1 MLGTTQLEQNHSPS
15 NKQVPQRTFAAL
27 VTSLLAVLILIL
39 VPLVESLHGGVL
51 WGLNYHSPKFMSQV
65 GDALAFVKLIALC
78 AGVYLL
84 FTQHGRLR
92 YLVKSKWLTVVLS
105 SVLAIVAFIQ
115 IAIGL
120 LGVLI
125 DATLGTNRDYFHKEF
140 EIGNNTI
147 YVFTADPGAMG
158 TAYHYFYLK
167 CPLPLN
173 RYELTFIE
181 KTNWVWELE
190 LKASDNGFNVFNQ
203 RGGFKY
209 RVSLGEVGCD

>member
-1 MLGTTQLEQNHSPS
+1 MLETTQLEQNHSPS
-15 NKQVPQRTFAAL
+15 NQQVPQRTFAAL
-27 VTSLLAVLILIL
+27 IAPLLAVLILIL

-65 GDALAFVKLIALC
+65 GDALALVKLIALC

-92 YLVKSKWLTVVLS
+92 YLVKSKWLSVVLS
-105 SVLAIVAFIQ
+105 CILAIVALIQ

-125 DATLGTNRDYFHKEF
+125 DATLGANRDYFHKEF
-140 EIGNNTI
+140 AIENNTI

-158 TAYHYFYLK
+158 TAYHYFYLQ

-190 LKASDNGFNVFNQ
+190 LKASDNGFDVFNQ
-203 RGGFKY
+203 RGEFKY
-209 RVSLGEVGCD
+209 RVSLGEVGCG

>member
-1 MLGTTQLEQNHSPS
+1 M
-15 NKQVPQRTFAAL
+15 PQRTFAAL
-27 VTSLLAVLILIL
+27 ITPLLAVLLL
-39 VPLVESLHGGVL
+39 VTVPLVESLHGGVL

-65 GDALAFVKLIALC
+65 GDALALVKLIALC

-84 FTQHGRLR
+84 FTQHGIFRL
-92 YLVKSKWLTVVLS
+92 LVKSKWLSIVLS
-105 SVLAIVAFIQ
+105 SVLAIVALIQ

-120 LGVLI
+120 IGVLI

-140 EIGNNTI
+140 AIENNTI

-167 CPLPLN
+167 CPLPLD

-190 LKASDNGFNVFNQ
+190 LKASDNGFDVFNQ
-203 RGGFKY
+203 RGEFKY
-209 RVSLGEVGCD
+209 RVSLGELGCG

>member
-27 VTSLLAVLILIL
+27 VTSLLAVLILLL

-65 GDALAFVKLIALC
+65 GDALALVKLIALC

-92 YLVKSKWLTVVLS
+92 YLVKSKWLSVVLS
-105 SVLAIVAFIQ
+105 CILAIVAFIQ

-125 DATLGTNRDYFHKEF
+125 DATLGSNRDYFHKEF

-167 CPLPLN
+167 CPLPLD

-190 LKASDNGFNVFNQ
+190 LKASDNGFDVFNQ

>member
-1 MLGTTQLEQNHSPS
+1 MLETTQLEQNHSPS
-15 NKQVPQRTFAAL
+15 NQQVPQRTFAAL
-27 VTSLLAVLILIL
+27 IAPLLSVLILIL

-65 GDALAFVKLIALC
+65 GDALALVKLIALC

-92 YLVKSKWLTVVLS
+92 YLVKSKWLSVVLS
-105 SVLAIVAFIQ
+105 CILAIVAFIQ

-140 EIGNNTI
+140 AIENNTI

-173 RYELTFIE
+173 RYELKFIE

-190 LKASDNGFNVFNQ
+190 LKTSDNGFDVFNQ
-203 RGGFKY
+203 RGEFKY

>member
-65 GDALAFVKLIALC
+65 GDALALVKLIALC

-92 YLVKSKWLTVVLS
+92 YLVKSKWLSVVLS
-105 SVLAIVAFIQ
+105 CILAIVAFIQ

-125 DATLGTNRDYFHKEF
+125 DATLGANRDYFHKEF
-140 EIGNNTI
+140 EIENNTI

-190 LKASDNGFNVFNQ
+190 LKASDNGFDVFNQ
-203 RGGFKY
+203 RGEFKY
-209 RVSLGEVGCD
+209 RVSLGEVGCG

>member
-1 MLGTTQLEQNHSPS
+1 MLETTQLEQNHSPS
-15 NKQVPQRTFAAL
+15 NQQVPQRTFAAL
-27 VTSLLAVLILIL
+27 IAPLLAVLILIL

-65 GDALAFVKLIALC
+65 GDALALVKLIALC

-92 YLVKSKWLTVVLS
+92 YLVKSKWLSVVLS
-105 SVLAIVAFIQ
+105 CILAIVAFIQ

-125 DATLGTNRDYFHKEF
+125 DATLGSNRDYFHKEF

-167 CPLPLN
+167 CPLPLD

-190 LKASDNGFNVFNQ
+190 LKASDNGFDVFNQ

-209 RVSLGEVGCD
+209 RVSLGEVGCG

>member
-1 MLGTTQLEQNHSPS
+1 M
-15 NKQVPQRTFAAL
+15 PQRTFAAL

-39 VPLVESLHGGVL
+39 LPLVESLHGGVL
-51 WGLNYHSPKFMSQV
+51 WGLNYHSPRFMSQV
-65 GDALAFVKLIALC
+65 GDALALVKLVALC

-84 FTQHGRLR
+84 FTQYGRFR
-92 YLVKSKWLTVVLS
+92 HLVKSKWLSVILS
-105 SVLAIVAFIQ
+105 CVLAIVALIQ

-140 EIGNNTI
+140 AIENNTI

-158 TAYHYFYLK
+158 TAYHYFYLE

-190 LKASDNGFNVFNQ
+190 LKASDNGFDVFNQ
-203 RGGFKY
+203 RGEFKY
-209 RVSLGEVGCD
+209 RVSLGEVGCG

>member
-65 GDALAFVKLIALC
+65 GDALALVKLIALC

-92 YLVKSKWLTVVLS
+92 YLVKSKWLSVVLS
-105 SVLAIVAFIQ
+105 CILAIVALIQ

-125 DATLGTNRDYFHKEF
+125 DATLGANRDYFHKEF
-140 EIGNNTI
+140 EIENNTI

-173 RYELTFIE
+173 RYELKFI
-181 KTNWVWELE
+181 KKANWVGDVE
-190 LKASDNGFNVFNQ
+190 LKDSDDGFDVFNQ
-203 RGGFKY
+203 RDEFGY
-209 RVSLGEVGCD
+209 RVSLGGVGCG

>member
-65 GDALAFVKLIALC
+65 GDALALVKLIALC

-92 YLVKSKWLTVVLS
+92 YLVKSKWLSVVLS
-105 SVLAIVAFIQ
+105 CILAIVAFIQ

-125 DATLGTNRDYFHKEF
+125 DATLGANRDYFHKEF

-190 LKASDNGFNVFNQ
+190 LKASDNGFDVFNQ

-209 RVSLGEVGCD
+209 RVSLGEVGRD

>member
-1 MLGTTQLEQNHSPS
+1 MSGTTQLEQNHSPS
-15 NKQVPQRTFAAL
+15 NQQMPQRTFAAL
-27 VTSLLAVLILIL
+27 ITPLLAVLLLIL
-39 VPLVESLHGGVL
+39 VPLVESLYGGVL

-65 GDALAFVKLIALC
+65 GDALALVKLIALC

-84 FTQHGRLR
+84 FTQHGTFRHLF
-92 YLVKSKWLTVVLS
+92 KSKWMSIVFS
-105 SVLAIVAFIQ
+105 CVLAIVALIQ

-120 LGVLI
+120 IGVLI

-140 EIGNNTI
+140 AIENNTI

-158 TAYHYFYLK
+158 TAYHYFYLE
-167 CPLPLN
+167 CPLPFN

-190 LKASDNGFNVFNQ
+190 LKASDNGFDVFNQ
-203 RGGFKY
+203 RGEFKY
-209 RVSLGEVGCD
+209 RVSLSEVGCG

>member
-1 MLGTTQLEQNHSPS
+1 MLETTQLEQNHSPS
-15 NKQVPQRTFAAL
+15 NQQVPQRTFAAL
-27 VTSLLAVLILIL
+27 IAPLLAVLILIL

-65 GDALAFVKLIALC
+65 GDALALVKLIALC

-84 FTQHGRLR
+84 FTQHGTFR
-92 YLVKSKWLTVVLS
+92 YLFKSKWMSIVFS
-105 SVLAIVAFIQ
+105 CVLATVALIQ

-140 EIGNNTI
+140 AIENNTI

-173 RYELTFIE
+173 RY
-181 KTNWVWELE
+181 KLE
-190 LKASDNGFNVFNQ
+190 LIDKAKWVGDVELKDSDDGFDVFNQ
-203 RGGFKY
+203 RDEFGY
-209 RVSLGEVGCD
+209 RVSLGGVGCG

>member
-27 VTSLLAVLILIL
+27 VTLLLAVLLLVI

-65 GDALAFVKLIALC
+65 GDALALVKLIALC

-84 FTQHGRLR
+84 FTQQGTFRHLF
-92 YLVKSKWLTVVLS
+92 KSKWLSIVLS
-105 SVLAIVAFIQ
+105 SVLAIVALIQ

-140 EIGNNTI
+140 EIENNTI

-167 CPLPLN
+167 CPLTLN

-190 LKASDNGFNVFNQ
+190 LKASDNGFDIFNQ
-203 RGGFKY
+203 RSGFKY
-209 RVSLGEVGCD
+209 RVSLGGVGCG

>member
-65 GDALAFVKLIALC
+65 GDALALVKLIALC

-92 YLVKSKWLTVVLS
+92 YLVKSKWLSVVLS
-105 SVLAIVAFIQ
+105 CILAIVAFIQ

-125 DATLGTNRDYFHKEF
+125 DATLGSNRDYFHKEF

-158 TAYHYFYLK
+158 TA
-167 CPLPLN
+167 
-173 RYELTFIE
+173 
-181 KTNWVWELE
+181 
-190 LKASDNGFNVFNQ
+190 
-203 RGGFKY
+203 
-209 RVSLGEVGCD
+209 

>member
-65 GDALAFVKLIALC
+65 GDALALVKLIALC

-92 YLVKSKWLTVVLS
+92 YLVKSKWLSVVLS
-105 SVLAIVAFIQ
+105 CILAIVAFIQ

-125 DATLGTNRDYFHKEF
+125 DATLGANRDYFHKEF

-190 LKASDNGFNVFNQ
+190 LKASDNGFDVFNQ
-203 RGGFKY
+203 RGEFKY
-209 RVSLGEVGCD
+209 RVSLGEVGCG

>member
-1 MLGTTQLEQNHSPS
+1 MLETTQLEQNHSPS
-15 NKQVPQRTFAAL
+15 NQQVPQRTFAAL
-27 VTSLLAVLILIL
+27 IAPLLAVLILIL

-65 GDALAFVKLIALC
+65 GDALALVKLIALC

-92 YLVKSKWLTVVLS
+92 YLVKSKWLSVVLS
-105 SVLAIVAFIQ
+105 CILAIVAFIQ

-125 DATLGTNRDYFHKEF
+125 DATLGSNRDYFHKEF
-140 EIGNNTI
+140 EIENNTI

-190 LKASDNGFNVFNQ
+190 LKASDNGFDVFNQ

-209 RVSLGEVGCD
+209 RVSLGEVGCG

>member
-65 GDALAFVKLIALC
+65 GDALALVKLIALC

-92 YLVKSKWLTVVLS
+92 YLVKSKWLSVVLS
-105 SVLAIVAFIQ
+105 CILAIVAFIQ

-125 DATLGTNRDYFHKEF
+125 DATLGSNRDYFHKEF

-190 LKASDNGFNVFNQ
+190 LKASDNGFDVFNQ

>member
-27 VTSLLAVLILIL
+27 VTLLLAVLLLII

-65 GDALAFVKLIALC
+65 GDALAFVKLFALC

-84 FTQHGRLR
+84 FTQQGTFRH
-92 YLVKSKWLTVVLS
+92 LVKSKWLSVVLS
-105 SVLAIVAFIQ
+105 SVLAIVALIQ

-125 DATLGTNRDYFHKEF
+125 DATLGINRDYFHKEF
-140 EIGNNTI
+140 AVENNTI
-147 YVFTADPGAMG
+147 YVFTADPGSMG
-158 TAYHYFYLK
+158 KAYHYFYLK

-173 RYELTFIE
+173 RYELKFIE
-181 KTNWVWELE
+181 KTNWVRELE
-190 LKASDNGFNVFNQ
+190 IKTSDNGFDVFNQ
-203 RGGFKY
+203 RGEFKY
-209 RVSLGEVGCD
+209 RVSLGEVGCG

>member
-27 VTSLLAVLILIL
+27 ITPLLAVLLLII
-39 VPLVESLHGGVL
+39 VPLVESLYGGVL
-51 WGLNYHSPKFMSQV
+51 WDLNYHSPRFMSQV
-65 GDALAFVKLIALC
+65 GDALALVKLIALC

-84 FTQHGRLR
+84 FTQHGTLR
-92 YLVKSKWLTVVLS
+92 YLVKSKWLTVALS
-105 SVLAIVAFIQ
+105 SVLAIVALIQ

-125 DATLGTNRDYFHKEF
+125 DATLGANRDYFHKEF
-140 EIGNNTI
+140 AIENNTI

-173 RYELTFIE
+173 RYELKFIE
-181 KTNWVWELE
+181 KTNWVRELE
-190 LKASDNGFNVFNQ
+190 LKASDNGFDVFNQ
-203 RGGFKY
+203 RGEFKY
-209 RVSLGEVGCD
+209 RVSLGEVGCG

>member
-65 GDALAFVKLIALC
+65 GDALALVKLIALC

-92 YLVKSKWLTVVLS
+92 YLVKSKWLSVVLS
-105 SVLAIVAFIQ
+105 CILAIVALIQ

-125 DATLGTNRDYFHKEF
+125 DATLGANRDYFHKEF

-147 YVFTADPGAMG
+147 YVYTADPGAMG

-173 RYELTFIE
+173 RYELKFIE
-181 KTNWVWELE
+181 KTDWVWELE
-190 LKASDNGFNVFNQ
+190 LKASDNGFDVFNQ

>member
-1 MLGTTQLEQNHSPS
+1 MLGTKQLEQSHSPS
-15 NKQVPQRTFAAL
+15 NQQMPQRTFAAL
-27 VTSLLAVLILIL
+27 ITPLLAVLLLIL
-39 VPLVESLHGGVL
+39 VPLVESLNGGVL
-51 WGLNYHSPKFMSQV
+51 WGLNYHSPKFMSQI
-65 GDALAFVKLIALC
+65 GDALALVKLIALC

-84 FTQHGRLR
+84 FTQHGTFR
-92 YLVKSKWLTVVLS
+92 YLFKSKWMSIVFS
-105 SVLAIVAFIQ
+105 CVLATVALIQ

-140 EIGNNTI
+140 AIENNTI

-158 TAYHYFYLK
+158 TAYHYFYLE
-167 CPLPLN
+167 CPLPFN

-190 LKASDNGFNVFNQ
+190 LKASDNGFDVFNQ
-203 RGGFKY
+203 RGEFKY
-209 RVSLGEVGCD
+209 RVSLGEVGCG

>member
-65 GDALAFVKLIALC
+65 GDALALVKLIALC

-92 YLVKSKWLTVVLS
+92 YLVKSKWLSVVLS
-105 SVLAIVAFIQ
+105 CILAIVALIQ

-140 EIGNNTI
+140 AIENNTI

-167 CPLPLN
+167 CPLPLD

-190 LKASDNGFNVFNQ
+190 LKASDNGFDVFNQ

-209 RVSLGEVGCD
+209 RVSLGEVECG

>member
-1 MLGTTQLEQNHSPS
+1 MLETTQLEQNHSPS
-15 NKQVPQRTFAAL
+15 NQQVPQRTFAAL
-27 VTSLLAVLILIL
+27 ITPLLAVLILIL

-65 GDALAFVKLIALC
+65 GDALALVKLIALC

-92 YLVKSKWLTVVLS
+92 YLVKSKWLSVVLS
-105 SVLAIVAFIQ
+105 CILAIVAFIQ

-125 DATLGTNRDYFHKEF
+125 DATLGSNRDYFHKEF

-167 CPLPLN
+167 CPLPLD

-190 LKASDNGFNVFNQ
+190 LKASDNGFDVFNQ

-209 RVSLGEVGCD
+209 RVSLGEVGCG

>member
-65 GDALAFVKLIALC
+65 GDALALVKLIALC

-92 YLVKSKWLTVVLS
+92 YLVKSKWLSVVLS
-105 SVLAIVAFIQ
+105 CILAIVAFIQ

-140 EIGNNTI
+140 AIENNTI

-158 TAYHYFYLK
+158 TAYHYFYLQ

-181 KTNWVWELE
+181 RTNWVWELE
-190 LKASDNGFNVFNQ
+190 LKASDNGFDVFNQ
-203 RGGFKY
+203 RGEFKY
-209 RVSLGEVGCD
+209 RVSLGEVGCG

>member
-65 GDALAFVKLIALC
+65 GDALALVKLIALC

-92 YLVKSKWLTVVLS
+92 YLVKSKWLSVVLS
-105 SVLAIVAFIQ
+105 CILAIVAFIQ

-125 DATLGTNRDYFHKEF
+125 DATLGSNRDYFHKEF

-167 CPLPLN
+167 CPLPLD

-190 LKASDNGFNVFNQ
+190 LKASDNGFDVFNQ

-209 RVSLGEVGCD
+209 RVSLGEVGCG

>member
-15 NKQVPQRTFAAL
+15 NQQVPQRTFAAL
-27 VTSLLAVLILIL
+27 ITPLLAVLLLIL
-39 VPLVESLHGGVL
+39 VPLVESLQGGVL

-65 GDALAFVKLIALC
+65 GDALALVKLIALC

-84 FTQHGRLR
+84 FTQHGTFRHLF
-92 YLVKSKWLTVVLS
+92 KSKWISIVFS
-105 SVLAIVAFIQ
+105 CVLAIVALIQ

-120 LGVLI
+120 IGVLI

-140 EIGNNTI
+140 AIENNTI

-158 TAYHYFYLK
+158 TAYHYFYLE
-167 CPLPLN
+167 CPLPFN

-181 KTNWVWELE
+181 KTIWVWKLE
-190 LKASDNGFNVFNQ
+190 LKASDNGFDVFNQ
-203 RGGFKY
+203 RGEFKY
-209 RVSLGEVGCD
+209 RVSLGEVGCG

>member
-65 GDALAFVKLIALC
+65 GDALALVKLIALC

-92 YLVKSKWLTVVLS
+92 YLVKSKWLSVVLS
-105 SVLAIVAFIQ
+105 CILAIVAFIQ

-125 DATLGTNRDYFHKEF
+125 DATLEANRDYFHKEF

-190 LKASDNGFNVFNQ
+190 LKASDNGFDVFNQ
-203 RGGFKY
+203 RGEFKY
-209 RVSLGEVGCD
+209 RVSLGEVGCG

>member
-27 VTSLLAVLILIL
+27 VTLLLAVLLLII

-51 WGLNYHSPKFMSQV
+51 WSLNYHSPKFMSQI
-65 GDALAFVKLIALC
+65 GDALALVKLIALC

-84 FTQHGRLR
+84 KAQQGTFRHLF
-92 YLVKSKWLTVVLS
+92 KSKWLTVTLS
-105 SVLAIVAFIQ
+105 SVLAIAALIQ
-115 IAIGL
+115 VGIGL

-140 EIGNNTI
+140 AVENNTI

-173 RYELTFIE
+173 RYELKFIE

-190 LKASDNGFNVFNQ
+190 IKTSDNGFDVFNQ
-203 RGGFKY
+203 RGEFKY
-209 RVSLGEVGCD
+209 RVSLGEVGCG

>member
-1 MLGTTQLEQNHSPS
+1 M
-15 NKQVPQRTFAAL
+15 PQRTFAAL
-27 VTSLLAVLILIL
+27 VTPLLAVLLLIL

-51 WGLNYHSPKFMSQV
+51 WGFNYHSPKFMSQV
-65 GDALAFVKLIALC
+65 GDALALVKLIALC

-84 FTQHGRLR
+84 FTQHGTFRH
-92 YLVKSKWLTVVLS
+92 LVKSKWLSIVLS
-105 SVLAIVAFIQ
+105 SVLAIVALIQ

-120 LGVLI
+120 MGVLI

-140 EIGNNTI
+140 AIENNTI
-147 YVFTADPGAMG
+147 FVFTADPGAMG

-173 RYELTFIE
+173 RYELKFIE

-190 LKASDNGFNVFNQ
+190 LKASDSGLDVFNQ
-203 RGGFKY
+203 SGEFKY
-209 RVSLGEVGCD
+209 RVSLGEVGYG

>member
-65 GDALAFVKLIALC
+65 GDALALVKLIALC

-92 YLVKSKWLTVVLS
+92 YLVKSKWLSVVLS
-105 SVLAIVAFIQ
+105 CILAIVAFIQ

-125 DATLGTNRDYFHKEF
+125 DATLGANRDYFHKEF

-173 RYELTFIE
+173 RYELKFIE

-190 LKASDNGFNVFNQ
+190 LKASDNGFDVFNQ
-203 RGGFKY
+203 RGEFKY

>member
-15 NKQVPQRTFAAL
+15 NQQMPQRTFAAL
-27 VTSLLAVLILIL
+27 ITPLLAVLLLIL
-39 VPLVESLHGGVL
+39 VPLVESLNGGVL

-65 GDALAFVKLIALC
+65 GDALALVKLIALC

-84 FTQHGRLR
+84 FTQHDTLR
-92 YLVKSKWLTVVLS
+92 YLVKSKWLTVALS
-105 SVLAIVAFIQ
+105 SVLAIVALIQ

-120 LGVLI
+120 LDVLI

-140 EIGNNTI
+140 AIENNTI

-167 CPLPLN
+167 CPLPFN
-173 RYELTFIE
+173 RYQLTLIE
-181 KTNWVWELE
+181 KTNWVWVLE
-190 LKASDNGFNVFNQ
+190 LKASDNGFDVFNQ

-209 RVSLGEVGCD
+209 RVSLGEVGCG

>member
-1 MLGTTQLEQNHSPS
+1 M
-15 NKQVPQRTFAAL
+15 PQRTFAAL

-65 GDALAFVKLIALC
+65 GDALALVKLIALC

-92 YLVKSKWLTVVLS
+92 YLVKSKWLSVVLS
-105 SVLAIVAFIQ
+105 CILAIVALIQ

-140 EIGNNTI
+140 AIENNTI
-147 YVFTADPGAMG
+147 YVFTADSGAMG

-173 RYELTFIE
+173 RYELRFIE
-181 KTNWVWELE
+181 KTNWVWEIE
-190 LKASDNGFNVFNQ
+190 LKTSDNGFDVFNQ

>member
-65 GDALAFVKLIALC
+65 GDALALVKLIALC

-92 YLVKSKWLTVVLS
+92 YLVKSKWLSVVLS
-105 SVLAIVAFIQ
+105 CILAIVALIQ

-190 LKASDNGFNVFNQ
+190 LKASDNGFDIFNQ
-203 RGGFKY
+203 RSGFKY
-209 RVSLGEVGCD
+209 RVSLGELGCG

>member
-27 VTSLLAVLILIL
+27 ITPLLAVLLL
-39 VPLVESLHGGVL
+39 VTVPLVESLHGGVL

-65 GDALAFVKLIALC
+65 GDALALVKLIALC

-84 FTQHGRLR
+84 FTQHGIFRL
-92 YLVKSKWLTVVLS
+92 LVKSKWLSIVLS
-105 SVLAIVAFIQ
+105 SVLAIVALIQ

-120 LGVLI
+120 IGVLI

-140 EIGNNTI
+140 AIENNTI

-173 RYELTFIE
+173 RY
-181 KTNWVWELE
+181 KLE
-190 LKASDNGFNVFNQ
+190 LIDKAKWVGDVELKDSDDGFDVFNQ
-203 RGGFKY
+203 RDEFGY
-209 RVSLGEVGCD
+209 RVSLGGVGCG